1 MLRGDTTDLPAPLT
15 ALSTTGLLR
24 DETSDGLHGWITAAI
39 SAGLIAVSTDKY
51 RTLSLTD
58 QGRELMRG
66 RIKDFR
72 MRRPVRIASLAALR
86 DDDVFPFR
94 RRSGG
99 RSRRRW

>member
-1 MLRGDTTDLPAPLT
+1 
-15 ALSTTGLLR
+15 
-24 DETSDGLHGWITAAI
+24 
-39 SAGLIAVSTDKY
+39 
-51 RTLSLTD
+51 
-58 QGRELMRG
+58 MRG

-72 MRRPVRIASLAALR
+72 MRRPVRIASIAALR